1 MPSGRR
7 HDDWRRESEWLGVW
21 INEMHADYLAHDR
34 LAEARARA
42 ARQTLVAELR
52 AQRAPDHARLARASG
67 GSSEDAGALGGGGRA
82 AQEPPVTS
90 MVTPV
95 TKSASLLARKQMTR
109 A

>member
-1 MPSGRR
+1 
-7 HDDWRRESEWLGVW
+7 
-21 INEMHADYLAHDR
+21 MHADYLAHDR

-52 AQRAPDHARLARASG
+52 AQQAQTTRGWLARLAER
-67 GSSEDAGALGGGGRA
+67 SEDAGALGGGGRA

-95 TKSASLLARKQMTR
+95 TKSASLRARKQMTR

>member
-1 MPSGRR
+1 LGNARR
-7 HDDWRRESEWLGVW
+7 RDDWHRESEWLGVW

-42 ARQTLVAELR
+42 ARFALVAELR
-52 AQRAPDHARLARASG
+52 AQRASSTRGWLARLGEASRTLARWV
-67 GSSEDAGALGGGGRA
+67 GGGRA
-82 AQEPPVTS
+82 AYEPPVTS

-95 TKSASLLARKQMTR
+95 TKSASLEARKQITR

>member
-1 MPSGRR
+1 
-7 HDDWRRESEWLGVW
+7 
-21 INEMHADYLAHDR
+21 MHADYLAHDR

-42 ARQTLVAELR
+42 ARQALVAELR
-52 AQRAPDHARLARASG
+52 AQRRSTTRGWVARLAADVAAG
-67 GSSEDAGALGGGGRA
+67 AGALVGGGRA
-82 AQEPPVTS
+82 AHEPPVTS